1 MTQESLCPICKKKIE
16 TLTRCFRDCDRVRK
30 RINDYV
36 FGQKWT
42 SEEGIINNVQAMM
55 HDLRRLNEELDVL
68 QSSMMVNDSTSK
80 SYWSPP
86 CPGVFKVNCDGVVFI
101 HEAIA
106 TSKLWSIFY
115 GMRLAEDCGV
125 QHIIMESDSAEA
137 VNHLMEHSYDN
148 HLLFHLVQEIKR

>member
-1 MTQESLCPICKKKIE
+1 
-16 TLTRCFRDCDRVRK
+16 
-30 RINDYV
+30 
-36 FGQKWT
+36 
-42 SEEGIINNVQAMM
+42 M

-106 TSKLWSIFY
+106 TWMASCSILEAKLWSIFY

-125 QHIIMESDSAEA
+125 QHIIMESDSVEA

-148 HLLFHLVQEIKR
+148 HPLFHLVQEIKR